1 MDGTV
6 ATTCV
11 LVQLTTEA
19 YVLPSHTDPVPCAA
33 PNAPPEMVTCA
44 PAEPE
49 VGDTLVIA
57 GEVTA
62 KLTPLL
68 AAPPNVTTTCP

>member
-11 LVQLTTEA
+11 LLQLTTEA

-33 PNAPPEMVTCA
+33 PKAAPEMVTCN

-49 VGDTLVIA
+49 LGDTLVIA
-57 GEVTA
+57 GEVTV

-68 AAPPNVTTTCP
+68 DAPPSPPRGP